1 MVSELKTQGRLAGNK
16 YVVLDHIYVVKNHIY
31 VVRNHI
37 YVVSQ
42 TEHVAGRLADK

>member
-1 MVSELKTQGRLAGNK
+1 MCGVKPERQGRLAGYK

-37 YVVSQ
+37 YVVSNR
-42 TEHVAGRLADK
+42 TRRRPVG

>member
-1 MVSELKTQGRLAGNK
+1 MCGVRPETQGRFAGNK

-37 YVVSQ
+37 YVVSN
-42 TEHVAGRLADK
+42 

>member
-1 MVSELKTQGRLAGNK
+1 MCGVKPEAQGRLAGNK

-37 YVVSQ
+37 YVVSNR
-42 TEHVAGRLADK
+42 TRRRPVG